1 MTDNKPTEKAPG
13 FISRHPILSNL
24 VFIAITAVVLVW
36 LAMIFLDVWTDHG
49 ATTIVPDIKKNSYA
63 MAKTILEKEGLSIE
77 ISDSIYDESITLGTV
92 IESWPHAGA
101 KVKPGREIYVTITS
115 FQPRKVSIGMPLT
128 GVSSRQALSYLESLS
143 IKNIRIVNV
152 PSQYADLVEG
162 AKYNGKD
169 ITLGMQLP
177 VTATVTLEVGS
188 VPEEFFNEP
197 AVTDT
202 VLSTSGDDFDD
213 LDARIEAA
221 LKSVGANE

>member
-24 VFIAITAVVLVW
+24 VFIAITAVVL
-36 LAMIFLDVWTDHG
+36 VWTDHG

-77 ISDSIYDESITLGTV
+77 ISDSIYDESITPGTV

-169 ITLGMQLP
+169 ITPGMQLP

>member
-1 MTDNKPTEKAPG
+1 MNNKQTNKTAG
-13 FISRHPILSNL
+13 FISRHPIISNL
-24 VFIAITAVVLVW
+24 VLIVLTAVALVW
-36 LAMIFLDVWTDHG
+36 FAMLFLDVWTAHG
-49 ATTIVPDIKKNSYA
+49 DTVVVPDIKKNSYA
-63 MAKTILEKEGLSIE
+63 MAKSILENEGLSIE
-77 ISDSIYDESITLGTV
+77 ISDSIYDESITPGTV

-115 FQPRKVSIGMPLT
+115 FQPRKVVIGMPLT

-162 AKYNGKD
+162 AKYKGKD
-169 ITLGMQLP
+169 ITPGMQLP

-188 VPEEFFNEP
+188 VPEEFFDEP

-202 VLSTSGDDFDD
+202 VLSSPGDDFDD

-221 LKSVGANE
+221 LKSVGTDE

>member
-1 MTDNKPTEKAPG
+1 M
-13 FISRHPILSNL
+13 
-24 VFIAITAVVLVW
+24 
-36 LAMIFLDVWTDHG
+36 
-49 ATTIVPDIKKNSYA
+49 
-63 MAKTILEKEGLSIE
+63 
-77 ISDSIYDESITLGTV
+77 
-92 IESWPHAGA
+92 
-101 KVKPGREIYVTITS
+101 
-115 FQPRKVSIGMPLT
+115 
-128 GVSSRQALSYLESLS
+128 
-143 IKNIRIVNV
+143 

-169 ITLGMQLP
+169 ITPGMQLP

>member
-1 MTDNKPTEKAPG
+1 MTDNRKLNKAAG
-13 FISRHPILSNL
+13 FVSRHPIISNL
-24 VFIAITAVVLVW
+24 VFIALTAVALVW
-36 LAMIFLDVWTDHG
+36 IAMLFLDVWTEHG
-49 ATTIVPDIKKNSYA
+49 ATAIVPDIKKNSYA
-63 MAKTILEKEGLSIE
+63 MAKAILESEGLSIE
-77 ISDSIYDESITLGTV
+77 ISDSIYDESITPGTV

-115 FQPRKVSIGMPLT
+115 FQPRQVAIGMPLT

-169 ITLGMQLP
+169 ITPGMQLP

-188 VPEEFFNEP
+188 VPEDFFDEP

-202 VLSTSGDDFDD
+202 ILSSPGDDFDD

-221 LKSVGANE
+221 LKSVGTNE